1 MGATEDRPAEQA
13 DNLYS
18 FREPTRFDGAAHLPD
33 ALPGS
38 ERHYDDGTFLAF
50 TAIVCANA
58 SNLEWDDRNWTSA
71 QPAAVLALEHLARLN
86 DVRHSEEMFRHL
98 ANSMPQIIWTG
109 AADGRMDYWND
120 QAMAYSDRTF
130 EQLADWKW
138 NQLVHRDDRRRTVRV
153 WREALAAGEIFEI
166 NYRIRRGSDGMYRWH
181 LGRGYP
187 VRDHSGQVTRWIGT
201 CTDIHDQIEAQQQ
214 LDEAQELAQ
223 IGSWHM
229 DISARRFR
237 PSTQLL
243 RMAGEEGGVSIRRFL
258 KAMEPAGREL
268 FLRMARANLGDRLPL
283 EFWHR
288 IDSSGTAR
296 LFHHR
301 VQMLAVG
308 GRFARVFGTMQDVTE
323 YFTSA
328 AATAM
333 QRTLLEIEGE
343 AILLRRSNDLIR
355 LRARR

>member
-1 MGATEDRPAEQA
+1 LDSVRFKTVENLTLGGPFAGSWCTAVRWHVFGFYRGVGAK
-13 DNLYS
+13 
-18 FREPTRFDGAAHLPD
+18 
-33 ALPGS
+33 
-38 ERHYDDGTFLAF
+38 
-50 TAIVCANA
+50 A
-58 SNLEWDDRNWTSA
+58 SDQDWDDENWTSA
-71 QPAAVLALEHLARLN
+71 RPAAVLALEHLARLN
-86 DVRHSEEMFRHL
+86 DVKHSEEMFRHL

-130 EQLADWKW
+130 EELANWKW
-138 NQLVHRDDRRRTVRV
+138 HTLVHRDDRRRTVRV
-153 WREALAAGEIFEI
+153 WREALEAGRTFEI
-166 NYRIRRGSDGMYRWH
+166 NYRIRRGSDGTYRWH

-187 VRDHSGQVTRWIGT
+187 VRDHCGRVTRWIGT

-214 LDEAQELAQ
+214 LDGAQELAQ

-229 DISARRFR
+229 DISTRQFR
-237 PSTQLL
+237 PSAQLL
-243 RMAGEEGGVSIRRFL
+243 RMAGDEAEVSIRRFL

-268 FLRMARANLGDRLPL
+268 FLRAARASLVDRSPF

-288 IDSSGTAR
+288 IDCSGAAR

-301 VQMLAVG
+301 VQMIAAE
-308 GRFARVFGTMQDVTE
+308 GRLARVFGTMQDVTE

-328 AATAM
+328 AATDV
-333 QRTLLEIEGE
+333 QRTLFEVEGE